1 MYGLNDYEKSKCEG
15 FFLDCIYILH
25 LKKWN
30 FVIFKCLEF
39 WPKKKKKKKKSFP
52 IIQNMALLYEFS
64 CAVEYNNDIDD
75 RIKTCWYTGTWT
87 YVS

>member
-1 MYGLNDYEKSKCEG
+1 MFG
-15 FFLDCIYILH
+15 ILT
-25 LKKWN
+25 
-30 FVIFKCLEF
+30 
-39 WPKKKKKKKKSFP
+39 KKKKEKKKSFP